1 MYLIIIFSSPIE
13 KKTQKNK
20 KALKSFFFF
29 YWWSVKFLCF
39 KFEFFIGK
47 IEEERCTM
55 KKKANDEKN
64 SSTFQYIF

>member
-20 KALKSFFFF
+20 KALKSFFFFF

-64 SSTFQYIF
+64 SFQYIF